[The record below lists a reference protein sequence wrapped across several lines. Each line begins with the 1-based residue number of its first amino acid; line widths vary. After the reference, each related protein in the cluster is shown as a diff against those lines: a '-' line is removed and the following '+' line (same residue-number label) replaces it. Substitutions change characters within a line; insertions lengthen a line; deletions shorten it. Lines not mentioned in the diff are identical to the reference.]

1 MKRVKGLLILLIC
14 VFLLSGCVKET
25 ISMDIK
31 SDKSMTLSGKVLV
44 KEEFKEDFDE
54 TYNSEDLTKAG
65 FKVTTVTED
74 GYSGYLITKEFKN
87 IDDLSKNNNIQI
99 DISGIFQDKVDFN
112 KLFTK
117 TSDFFKD
124 TYKALFLFASNTEE
138 EETESNLDSDTLVE
152 EGNDSLYTDDDETE
166 STEIEGLDDLANTL
180 TAGMEFKYVVTL
192 PVKPKSHN
200 ASTVSED
207 GKTLT
212 WNLATSEASNIQY
225 EFSLLNMTHIYMI
238 AGGAAGVLL
247 VIVVIALL
255 IIKKGKASK
264 ETLIHKE
271 YDPSIAGQVTGE
283 GNAPVV

>member
-192 PVKPKSHN
+192 PV
-200 ASTVSED
+200 
-207 GKTLT
+207 
-212 WNLATSEASNIQY
+212 
-225 EFSLLNMTHIYMI
+225 
-238 AGGAAGVLL
+238 
-247 VIVVIALL
+247 
-255 IIKKGKASK
+255 
-264 ETLIHKE
+264 
-271 YDPSIAGQVTGE
+271 
-283 GNAPVV
+283 